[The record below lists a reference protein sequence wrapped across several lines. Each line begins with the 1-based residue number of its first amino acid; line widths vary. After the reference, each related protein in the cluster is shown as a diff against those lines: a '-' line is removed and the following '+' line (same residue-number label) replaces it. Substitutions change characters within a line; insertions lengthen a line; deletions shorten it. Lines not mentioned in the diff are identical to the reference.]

1 MATLNYCQFMGRVAQ
16 EPKVHTFQDGN
27 KVANLNLAVNEAF
40 KNKEGEKQ
48 EETTWLTVV
57 AYGKTADFVQT
68 YIGKGRAIYVAG
80 RLRCRKY
87 EADGGTRDAWE
98 VVADNLQPLEWPKD
112 VTVRGEDIARE
123 MDAQYHRGSGD
134 GWSGRPMRKHGDA
147 AAARERLARKQAESL
162 DPNPLDLPFDR
173 RPQYSR

>member
-112 VTVRGEDIARE
+112 EQPAQRG
-123 MDAQYHRGSGD
+123 GD
-134 GWSGRPMRKHGDA
+134 KWVDRPMRKHGDA
-147 AAARERLARKQAESL
+147 AAARERLAKKQAAQLEPQ
-162 DPNPLDLPFDR
+162 DTDLPFNR